1 MADWLVAVIGFGGL
15 LGLTLA
21 RVPIGAALCLVGG
34 LGYAYLDGVNG
45 LLNLLKTLPVYRL
58 SSGSLAVL
66 PLFVLM
72 GQFAARA
79 GVGDALFTAAR
90 AWFGH
95 LAGGV
100 GLATLMT
107 CGGFATVCGSSLATA
122 ATMGRVALPD
132 LLRLGYHPALA
143 GGLLA
148 AGGTLGI
155 LIPPSVVLVVY
166 GLLAEQNIATL
177 FAAALLPGLL
187 ALLSYGAV
195 IWLWAWWQPAAAP
208 ALPPADWATRWRT
221 LWQLKPLILLV
232 IISVGGLMIG
242 VFTPTEGAAVGA
254 AMAFGLACWRG
265 GWRYLGNGL
274 SDDLRSAL
282 EICGFLY
289 FILLGADLFNSFL
302 ALSGL
307 PQDLATMLGQLAVP
321 PLLILVAMLLVYLL
335 LGCVMDSLSM
345 LLLTLPLFLPVLGQL
360 DLGLSPDDVRLW
372 FGILALI
379 CVEMG
384 LISPPFGL
392 NVFTIQRQMPQVSNR
407 TLFLGAAPFL
417 LADVLRLAVLIAFPA
432 IVIGWR

>member
-1 MADWLVAVIGFGGL
+1 MNDLTTAL
-15 LGLTLA
+15 LGFIALFVLVLG
-21 RVPIGAALCLVGG
+21 RIPIGAALYLVGAT
-34 LGYAYLDGVNG
+34 GYLYLDSLHS
-45 LLNLLKTLPVYRL
+45 LLNLLKTLPIYRL

-79 GVGDALFTAAR
+79 GLGEALFRAAR

-95 LAGGV
+95 WPGGV
-100 GLATLMT
+100 ALAAMGT

-122 ATMGRVALPD
+122 ATMGRIALPD
-132 LLRLGYHPALA
+132 LRRQGYPPALA

-166 GLLAEQNIATL
+166 GLLAEQNIAVL
-177 FAAALLPGLL
+177 FTAALFPGLL
-187 ALLSYGAV
+187 ALLSYGVV
-195 IWLWAWWQPAAAP
+195 IGLWACAHPSSMP
-208 ALPPADWATRWRT
+208 ALERSDWATRWRT
-221 LWQLKPLILLV
+221 LWQLKSLILLV
-232 IISVGGLMIG
+232 GLSVGGLIAG

-254 AMAFGLACWRG
+254 IMAFGLAMGKG
-265 GWRYLGNGL
+265 GGRYLL
-274 SDDLRSAL
+274 DDLSEAL
-282 EICGFLY
+282 QICGFIY

-307 PQDLATMLGQLAVP
+307 PSVLADELANLPVSP
-321 PLLILVAMLLVYLL
+321 LVILLLMLLIYLL

-345 LLLTLPLFLPVLGQL
+345 LLLTLPLFLPVLTQL
-360 DLGLSPDDVRLW
+360 DFGMSFDDTRIW

-384 LISPPFGL
+384 LVTPPFGL
-392 NVFTIQRQMPQVSNR
+392 NVFAIHRQMPEVPLYAIFR
-407 TLFLGAAPFL
+407 AGLPFL
-417 LADVLRLAVLIAFPA
+417 VADCLRLGLLIAFP
-432 IVIGWR
+432 ILVIGWH